1 MLKPLEYVY
10 IDVVIGLYWN
20 LNKWNRNIQTPIL
33 HSTMQLNIKI
43 TQSGFRLWFWPLT
56 PGAFMSDKLRQLA
69 RGVIYGES
77 EKVWKLST
85 TDTTH
90 WHVSARLY
98 IAQHWVQCSHSCSL
112 HSSLQ
117 HLYFQARLLST
128 WRTPTLSCATSG
140 PATKSFAVP
149 APKSSFSTIR
159 LKLPRLATTALV
171 QSSVFPSDNP
181 TDSSS
186 QVSRS
191 FAILSTSSPVSSVK
205 KSKACKPNYGNSLV
219 VFTTLKNQTSLILTT
234 SLATAKYTTG
244 ICLQRALIRA
254 STLSKEI
261 IHAVAATS

>member
-1 MLKPLEYVY
+1 MKSKYSDTYFAFHYAVNHQDY
-10 IDVVIGLYWN
+10 T
-20 LNKWNRNIQTPIL
+20 KC
-33 HSTMQLNIKI
+33 
-43 TQSGFRLWFWPLT
+43 FRLWFWPLT

-171 QSSVFPSDNP
+171 QSSVFPSDTP

-186 QVSRS
+186 QVSRA

-205 KSKACKPNYGNSLV
+205 KSRPAS
-219 VFTTLKNQTSLILTT
+219 Q
-234 SLATAKYTTG
+234 TTG
-244 ICLQRALIRA
+244 THWWCYDFEESDESDSDDQ
-254 STLSKEI
+254 LSDC
-261 IHAVAATS
+261 

>member
-1 MLKPLEYVY
+1 MKSKYSDTYFAFHNAVNHQDYTKWFSP
-10 IDVVIGLYWN
+10 VILAVDTWSIHV
-20 LNKWNRNIQTPIL
+20 WQTEATRARCYL
-33 HSTMQLNIKI
+33 RREREGVK
-43 TQSGFRLWFWPLT
+43 TQHNWHNSL
-56 PGAFMSDKLRQLA
+56 
-69 RGVIYGES
+69 
-77 EKVWKLST
+77 
-85 TDTTH
+85 
-90 WHVSARLY
+90 HVSARLY

-140 PATKSFAVP
+140 PATKSFDVP

-171 QSSVFPSDNP
+171 QSSVFPSDTP

-186 QVSRS
+186 QVSRA

-205 KSKACKPNYGNSLV
+205 KSRACKPNYGNSLV

-244 ICLQRALIRA
+244 ICLLRALIRA

>member
-1 MLKPLEYVY
+1 MKSKYSDTYFAFQYAV
-10 IDVVIGLYWN
+10 
-20 LNKWNRNIQTPIL
+20 K
-33 HSTMQLNIKI
+33 
-43 TQSGFRLWFWPLT
+43 SGFRLWFWPLT

-117 HLYFQARLLST
+117 HLYSKHACSQHGGRLHCLVWHQGPQQSLSPCLLPSHPSQPSDWSCQGSLRPRSCSQA
-128 WRTPTLSCATSG
+128 
-140 PATKSFAVP
+140 SFFRY
-149 APKSSFSTIR
+149 SNR
-159 LKLPRLATTALV
+159 LKP
-171 QSSVFPSDNP
+171 
-181 TDSSS
+181 
-186 QVSRS
+186 QVSRA

-219 VFTTLKNQTSLILTT
+219 VFTTLKNETSLILTT

-244 ICLQRALIRA
+244 VCLLRALIRA
-254 STLSKEI
+254 STLSEEI
-261 IHAVAATS
+261 IHAAAAGS

>member
-69 RGVIYGES
+69 RCVIYGES

-128 WRTPTLSCATSG
+128 WRTP
-140 PATKSFAVP
+140 
-149 APKSSFSTIR
+149 
-159 LKLPRLATTALV
+159 
-171 QSSVFPSDNP
+171 
-181 TDSSS
+181 SSS
-186 QVSRS
+186 
-191 FAILSTSSPVSSVK
+191 SS
-205 KSKACKPNYGNSLV
+205 L
-219 VFTTLKNQTSLILTT
+219 LTT
-234 SLATAKYTTG
+234 WVQTNISFIMYTESHVMT
-244 ICLQRALIRA
+244 IKNI
-254 STLSKEI
+254 K
-261 IHAVAATS
+261 

>member
-1 MLKPLEYVY
+1 MKSKYSDTYFAFQYAVKHKDYTKWFSP
-10 IDVVIGLYWN
+10 VI
-20 LNKWNRNIQTPIL
+20 
-33 HSTMQLNIKI
+33 
-43 TQSGFRLWFWPLT
+43 WPLT

-140 PATKSFAVP
+140 PQQSLSP
-149 APKSSFSTIR
+149 C
-159 LKLPRLATTALV
+159 LLPSHPS
-171 QSSVFPSDNP
+171 QPSDWSCQGSLRP
-181 TDSSS
+181 RSCSQASFLPILQQTQAHKSRGRSQSCLRVRLCQVWRIEGLQAKLRELTGGVYDFEESDESDSDD
-186 QVSRS
+186 Q
-191 FAILSTSSPVSSVK
+191 LSD
-205 KSKACKPNYGNSLV
+205 C
-219 VFTTLKNQTSLILTT
+219 
-234 SLATAKYTTG
+234 
-244 ICLQRALIRA
+244 
-254 STLSKEI
+254 
-261 IHAVAATS
+261 

>member
-1 MLKPLEYVY
+1 
-10 IDVVIGLYWN
+10 
-20 LNKWNRNIQTPIL
+20 
-33 HSTMQLNIKI
+33 MQLNIKI

-77 EKVWKLST
+77 EKVWKTQHNWHNSLACQRSPVYSAALSAVLT
-85 TDTTH
+85 FLLGCIPAYNTCISKH
-90 WHVSARLY
+90 ACSQHGGRLHCLVRH
-98 IAQHWVQCSHSCSL
+98 QGPQQSLSPCLLPSHPSQPSDWSCQGSLRPRSCS
-112 HSSLQ
+112 
-117 HLYFQARLLST
+117 QAS
-128 WRTPTLSCATSG
+128 
-140 PATKSFAVP
+140 
-149 APKSSFSTIR
+149 
-159 LKLPRLATTALV
+159 
-171 QSSVFPSDNP
+171 FPSDTP

-186 QVSRS
+186 QVSRA

-205 KSKACKPNYGNSLV
+205 KSRACKPNYGNSLV

-244 ICLQRALIRA
+244 ICLLRALIRA

>member
-1 MLKPLEYVY
+1 MKSKYSDTYFAFQYAVKHKDYTKWFSP
-10 IDVVIGLYWN
+10 VILAVDTWSIHV
-20 LNKWNRNIQTPIL
+20 WQ
-33 HSTMQLNIKI
+33 
-43 TQSGFRLWFWPLT
+43 
-56 PGAFMSDKLRQLA
+56 LRQLA

-128 WRTPTLSCATSG
+128 WRRLHCLVRHQARNKVFRRACSQVILLNHQIEAAKARYDRARAVKRLSFRYSN
-140 PATKSFAVP
+140 
-149 APKSSFSTIR
+149 R
-159 LKLPRLATTALV
+159 LKLTSLEGVRNLV
-171 QSSVFPSDNP
+171 YE
-181 TDSSS
+181 
-186 QVSRS
+186 
-191 FAILSTSSPVSSVK
+191 FACVK
-205 KSKACKPNYGNSLV
+205 CEEIEACKPNYGNSLV

-244 ICLQRALIRA
+244 ICLLRALIRA

>member
-1 MLKPLEYVY
+1 
-10 IDVVIGLYWN
+10 
-20 LNKWNRNIQTPIL
+20 
-33 HSTMQLNIKI
+33 MQLNIKI

-128 WRTPTLSCATSG
+128 WRTPYTVLCDIRARNKVFRRACSQVILLNHQIEAAKARYDRARAVKRLSFRYSN
-140 PATKSFAVP
+140 
-149 APKSSFSTIR
+149 R
-159 LKLPRLATTALV
+159 LKL
-171 QSSVFPSDNP
+171 
-181 TDSSS
+181 
-186 QVSRS
+186 
-191 FAILSTSSPVSSVK
+191 
-205 KSKACKPNYGNSLV
+205 
-219 VFTTLKNQTSLILTT
+219 TSLEGVRNLVYEFACVKCEEIEGLQAKLRELTGGVYDFEE
-234 SLATAKYTTG
+234 SDESDSDD
-244 ICLQRALIRA
+244 Q
-254 STLSKEI
+254 LSDC
-261 IHAVAATS
+261 